1 MVMCDGPLV
10 VLRGADVLRDSRV
23 LVVAVVVAPH
33 RLGVVQELPGKQRL
47 HLKHTEVRSSNTRTS
62 AVERRP
68 VSAISQ
74 IFSGLLSCSM
84 CTVTWT
90 ARVRLCLCGSR
101 HSSPKLSRIWKRGG
115 GRPWSPKLWI
125 SDGEGQQM

>member
-1 MVMCDGPLV
+1 MCDGPLV

-84 CTVTWT
+84 CSHLDSEGSSVPLRVQTLVPKAQQDLEAWRRSTVEPE
-90 ARVRLCLCGSR
+90 ALDL
-101 HSSPKLSRIWKRGG
+101 
-115 GRPWSPKLWI
+115 
-125 SDGEGQQM
+125 